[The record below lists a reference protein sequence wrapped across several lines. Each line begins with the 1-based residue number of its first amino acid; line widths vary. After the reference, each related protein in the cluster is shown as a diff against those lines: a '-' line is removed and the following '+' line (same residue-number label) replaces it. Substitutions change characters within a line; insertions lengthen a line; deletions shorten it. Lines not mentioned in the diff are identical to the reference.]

1 MLGPHIQ
8 THASSPPFLSQFE
21 DCAALFS
28 TLESLVFAH
37 YVSRKTLVVNGV
49 LKRGLMT
56 AGVNWGAARQ
66 PREVRSHVFD
76 LLLELVFVHEEV
88 NATAKGELEAVMK
101 AVLEK
106 LAVCTLECVKQIDT
120 FNHAGALQ
128 ILVELD
134 FVKHTLAR
142 YLSLSANRV
151 FSAVEALLTP
161 FLDRQPN
168 KADGVAAKGN
178 GGGIEEGDDAFAH
191 ARRKELLV
199 AAQSSAAIMFECFV

>member
-1 MLGPHIQ
+1 LLNNLDHV
-8 THASSPPFLSQFE
+8 PPFLRVSE
-21 DCAALFS
+21 PSDSS
-28 TLESLVFAH
+28 THLPTSPQTPTSTFLH
-37 YVSRKTLVVNGV
+37 PQYVARKTLAVNAV

-56 AGVNWGAARQ
+56 AGVNWGAARP

-106 LAVCTLECVKQIDT
+106 LAVCTLECVKQIDA

-151 FSAVEALLTP
+151 FRCVVWRRRS
-161 FLDRQPN
+161 
-168 KADGVAAKGN
+168 
-178 GGGIEEGDDAFAH
+178 GGESEMRGQIISCAW
-191 ARRKELLV
+191 
-199 AAQSSAAIMFECFV
+199 FERNSQ

>member
-1 MLGPHIQ
+1 MTSNSHLNPLHPQ
-8 THASSPPFLSQFE
+8 
-21 DCAALFS
+21 
-28 TLESLVFAH
+28 
-37 YVSRKTLVVNGV
+37 YVARKTLAVNAV

-56 AGVNWGAARQ
+56 AGVNWGAARP

-106 LAVCTLECVKQIDT
+106 LAVCTLECVKQIDA

-151 FSAVEALLTP
+151 FRCVQSGGESKMRGQSMRARFERNGQYCNNHSFFFPRAQT
-161 FLDRQPN
+161 LD
-168 KADGVAAKGN
+168 
-178 GGGIEEGDDAFAH
+178 I
-191 ARRKELLV
+191 
-199 AAQSSAAIMFECFV
+199 SSHEFPLHFEQKM